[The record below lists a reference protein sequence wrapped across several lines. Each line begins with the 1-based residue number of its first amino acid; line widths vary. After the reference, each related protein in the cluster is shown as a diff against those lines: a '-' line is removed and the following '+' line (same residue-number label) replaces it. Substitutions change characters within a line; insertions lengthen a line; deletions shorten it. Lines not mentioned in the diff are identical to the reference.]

1 MFIDFFYYL
10 REHGL
15 KVSIGE
21 WMVLLEGLQKG
32 LHESTLEGFYHLCRA
47 VILRD
52 ESEYDPFDLAFAE
65 YFRDLPRKGPL
76 PEKMIEELE
85 KIDPSIL
92 ADPSHRDQLFGMESI
107 PGTPGKGK
115 NAPGPGAGSSGGRTS
130 IIAPGSRKY
139 RDFRKDNTLDTRQ
152 FQMAFRILRNLS
164 AQLETSEQEFD
175 IDATI
180 EETCRKNGLLH
191 VMYRKPRR
199 NTIRVLLLIDS
210 GGSMSP
216 FARLCSEL
224 FQAASASRH
233 LKELRTYYF
242 HNVVY
247 SHLYTDPTLEM
258 KPGKY
263 TSVDRLLAECDEK
276 YRVIFVGDAEM
287 HPYEL
292 ESSEYNFID
301 HKKGLPGS
309 ETLRLMKRHFPHMI
323 WLNPIPMPEADD
335 LWVDTHLA
343 IAEIVDMYDLT
354 LDGLER
360 GFRFLLS
367 GKK

>member
-1 MFIDFFYYL
+1 MFIDFFYFL
-10 REHGL
+10 RDHGL

-21 WMVLLEGLQKG
+21 WMVLLEGMQKG
-32 LHESTLEGFYHLCRA
+32 LHGSTLEGFYQLCRA
-47 VILRD
+47 VLLKD
-52 ESEYDPFDLAFAE
+52 ESEYDLFDQAFTA
-65 YFRDLPRKGPL
+65 YFDSMPGDRPL
-76 PEKMIEELE
+76 PKEWMDLLE
-85 KIDPSIL
+85 K
-92 ADPSHRDQLFGMESI
+92 ADPTFVGDPGRRDQFTGFEGL
-107 PGTPGKGK
+107 PGTPGKGR
-115 NAPGPGAGSSGGRTS
+115 NAPGPGAGSGGGRSS
-130 IIAPGSRKY
+130 IIAPGARKF

-152 FQMAFRILRNLS
+152 FQMAFRVLRNLS
-164 AQLETSEQEFD
+164 TQLETSEQEFD

-180 EETCRKNGLLH
+180 EETCRKSGLLQIR
-191 VMYRKPRR
+191 YRKPRR
-199 NTIRVLLLIDS
+199 NTIRVILLIDS
-210 GGSMSP
+210 GGSMSI

-247 SHLYTDPTLEM
+247 SLLFKDPTLEM
-258 KPGKY
+258 KDDNY
-263 TSVDRLLAECDEK
+263 ISVDHLMNECDGK

-292 ESSEYNFID
+292 EGTEYNFYD
-301 HKKGLPGS
+301 HREGLPGS
-309 ETLRLMKRHFPHMI
+309 QVLRMMKQHFPHMI
-323 WLNPIPMPEADD
+323 WLNPVPMPDYNNGPD
-335 LWVDTHLA
+335 DTHRA
-343 IAEIVDMYDLT
+343 IADIVDMYDLT